1 MRPDALL
8 MEAGGVSAK
17 LTPVESRL
25 LAVMLASPGRGWTR
39 AQLVARVM
47 GGDFDGND
55 RTIDVHIKNL
65 RRKLDTLPQDA
76 ALPRIETAHGL
87 GYRLICVA

>member
-1 MRPDALL
+1 
-8 MEAGGVSAK
+8 
-17 LTPVESRL
+17 
-25 LAVMLASPGRGWTR
+25 MLSSPGRGWTR

-47 GGDFDGND
+47 GDDFDGHE

-65 RRKLDTLPQDA
+65 RRKLETLPQNA

-87 GYRLICVA
+87 GYRLTCEA